1 MVHTFMSRVVLKA
14 GHVRPVFSGHPWIFQ
29 QAIAEVQGG
38 ARAGD
43 QVDVVDPQ
51 GKLLG
56 SGLYS
61 PASAIAVRLF
71 TRSDRPIDGELF
83 RQRIAEARARRTR
96 AGLPSFEPGRETTG
110 YRLVHGE
117 GDQLPGLIVDVFDDV
132 LVVQLNTIGIK
143 RREGAVLDALSATL
157 APRAIIDRTSAS
169 VKRLEGFD
177 PGSGVIRG
185 DATSLVFRER
195 GFAYDIG
202 LELAQKTGFYF
213 DQRELRGRVESLAA
227 GRTVLDTFSFVGGF
241 SLAAA
246 RGGAASVTAVDESAQ
261 AMLTGAEIARAN
273 GLSSKIAFARGD
285 AVRALGDASSKGGF
299 DLVICD
305 PPKLAPSRSN
315 KDAALLAYKKIARS
329 ACRATKAGGVLV
341 FCSCSGA
348 VSIDDLVR
356 CVAIGAADARMNAI
370 ILERM
375 TQGPDHPVPAA
386 FPEGLY
392 LKSVIAELDPIDG

>member
-1 MVHTFMSRVVLKA
+1 MVHTPMSRVVLKA

-29 QAIAEVQGG
+29 QAIASTEGG

-51 GKLLG
+51 GNLLG

-61 PASAIAVRLF
+61 PKSAISVRLF
-71 TRSDRPIDGELF
+71 TRSSRPIDGELF
-83 RQRIAEARARRTR
+83 RLRIAQARERRAR
-96 AGLPSFEPGRETTG
+96 AGLPSAEPGRETTG

-117 GDQLPGLIVDVFDDV
+117 GDQLPGLIVDVFEDV

-143 RREGAVLDALSATL
+143 LREGAILDALTHVMR
-157 APRAIIDRTSAS
+157 PRAIIDRTSAS

-185 DATSLVFRER
+185 EASSLVFKER

-213 DQRELRGRVESLAA
+213 DQRELRGRVEVLAK
-227 GRTVLDTFSFVGGF
+227 GKTVLDTFSFVGGF

-246 RGGAASVTAVDESAQ
+246 RGGAESVIAVDESAA
-261 AMLTGAEIARAN
+261 AMLTGAEVARAN
-273 GLSSKIAFARGD
+273 GLAGKISFAKGD
-285 AVRALGDASSKGGF
+285 AVRALGDASGIGGY

-305 PPKLAPSRSN
+305 PPKLSPSRAN
-315 KDAALLAYKKIARS
+315 KEGALLAYKKIARS
-329 ACRATKAGGVLV
+329 ACRATKARGVLV
-341 FCSCSGA
+341 FCSCSSA

-356 CVAIGAADARMNAI
+356 CVAVGAADARMSAT
-370 ILERM
+370 ILERS